1 MRVTAHTEHSY
12 TQAAKLRQ
20 SLLDAG
26 WQSVRAPRYK
36 ISVRIVDSKDQT
48 VTVLHLAPQAA
59 EVLITEASPA
69 QPDAELAAELQAAA
83 LASQEKGRQQAAEMA
98 RILNCTDYYQ
108 VLLLL
113 TLLTLLLLLQLLRS
127 AAGNAATD
135 AVFHL

>member
-1 MRVTAHTEHSY
+1 
-12 TQAAKLRQ
+12 
-20 SLLDAG
+20 
-26 WQSVRAPRYK
+26 
-36 ISVRIVDSKDQT
+36 VRIVDSKDQT

-59 EVLITEASPA
+59 EVLVTEASAA

-83 LASQEKGRQQAAEMA
+83 LASQEKSRQQAAEMA

-113 TLLTLLLLLQLLRS
+113 TLLILLLILLLQLLQS

-135 AVFHL
+135 FVHSTYELIESAEVCLISASLCHDSMTIQ